1 MRFGS
6 IEAVVLAVQ
15 EDAKAEVEKI
25 EHDLATT
32 IARLREEDALLP
44 VVVPDA
50 NGRITA
56 ARRQTRDRIAA
67 EDWADRRAALGNR
80 ETWIQRVIAE
90 GGRKLRAL
98 DPAVLRADLVDLV
111 REALD
116 RMPNEPLELLV
127 PAGHID
133 LAETILRDPTLAAS
147 GKVVRRA
154 GVTSEV
160 TSGCIV
166 QTADGRIRYDN
177 SYGIRAR
184 RFEAASRARLGELY
198 EQRLEP
204 ALAGGSSSRNDL
216 I

>member
-1 MRFGS
+1 MQFGS

-15 EDAKAEVEKI
+15 EDAKADVEKI
-25 EHDLATT
+25 ERDLATT
-32 IARLREEDALLP
+32 IARLREEDAALP

-50 NGRITA
+50 NARIAA
-56 ARRQTRDRIAA
+56 ARRQGRDRIAA
-67 EDWADRRAALGNR
+67 EDWADRQAALSNR
-80 ETWIQRVIAE
+80 ETWIQRVTAE
-90 GGRKLRAL
+90 GERKLRAL

-116 RMPNEPLELLV
+116 RMPNQPLELLV
-127 PAGHID
+127 PAEQID
-133 LAETILRDPTLAAS
+133 LAEPILGDPTLAAP
-147 GKVVRRA
+147 GKVVTRV

-166 QTADGRIRYDN
+166 QSADGRIRYDN

-184 RFEAASRARLGELY
+184 RFEVAWRARLGELY

-204 ALAGGSSSRNDL
+204 ALAGGSSSRNDV